1 MSPPI
6 PPIIPPIIVPAGPS
20 IDPTAASNPP
30 SAILPIAIN
39 AALPGGSPKTNT
51 SSKNAIISPMKGTI
65 PTDSETNLRI
75 GFKNLPIPKSDK
87 SFPKPFLPFPKK
99 VSGFTFTFLVFTSG
113 FI

>member
-6 PPIIPPIIVPAGPS
+6 PPIIPPIIAPGGPPIAVPR
-20 IDPTAASNPP
+20 AASNPP

-65 PTDSETNLRI
+65 PTVSETNLRI
-75 GFKNLPIPKSDK
+75 GFK
-87 SFPKPFLPFPKK
+87 
-99 VSGFTFTFLVFTSG
+99 
-113 FI
+113 